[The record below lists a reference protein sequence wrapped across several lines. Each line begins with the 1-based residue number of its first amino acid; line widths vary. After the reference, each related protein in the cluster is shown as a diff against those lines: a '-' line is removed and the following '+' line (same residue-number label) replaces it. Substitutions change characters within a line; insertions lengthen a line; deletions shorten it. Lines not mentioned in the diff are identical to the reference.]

1 MTADVIDIDEINTGK
16 RREGIFGAIY
26 WWMVKVGY
34 GIAGALSG
42 AIITVVGFNPDL
54 VTLDQ
59 QSAVDGLHA
68 FFCFFPMGGTI
79 LAMFVMH
86 NYSITEQKANEIKAE
101 LKEKR
106 NKFAN

>member
-1 MTADVIDIDEINTGK
+1 M
-16 RREGIFGAIY
+16 
-26 WWMVKVGY
+26 
-34 GIAGALSG
+34 
-42 AIITVVGFNPDL
+42 VGFNPDL

-79 LAMFVMH
+79 LAMFVMY

-101 LKEKR
+101 LNEKKI
-106 NKFAN
+106 NLQIKN